1 MKIRKK
7 YLIINADDFG
17 VCRSINQ
24 ASINAY
30 KYGCVTSLS
39 IMPCAPF
46 YQDAVRLAKA
56 NGISRMG
63 VHLTVTSEFSALKW
77 RPVSAGKD
85 VSSLVDRRG
94 YFRKTISA
102 FAKYARVDEV
112 AKELE
117 NQIKKVTHSG
127 ITPTHLDCHMFALHS
142 RVCLRNDLMPVIAYL
157 CKKYNLPFR
166 SPHREECAYLK
177 KNNIKALKNS
187 FKETYDI
194 NARDK
199 NAAYNGLLGKIKPG
213 VWELILH
220 CGYYNAELRK
230 ITKKSLRRQADF
242 EYAVSK
248 QTKQLI
254 LKKGIN
260 LLSWEKYLTC
270 AGYL

>member
-17 VCRSINQ
+17 VCRSINR

-46 YQDAVRLAKA
+46 YKEAVRLAKA

-77 RPVSAGKD
+77 RPVTAGKL
-85 VSSLVDRRG
+85 VPSLVDRRG
-94 YFRKTISA
+94 FFRKTISA
-102 FAKYARVDEV
+102 FAKYARPDEV

-117 NQIKKVTHSG
+117 NQIKKVIRSG

-142 RVCLRNDLMPVIAYL
+142 RVCLRNDLMPVIAQL
-157 CKKYNLPFR
+157 CKKYRLSFR
-166 SPHREECAYLK
+166 SPHRREFLYLK
-177 KNNIKALKNS
+177 KHKIGVLGNS
-187 FKETYDI
+187 FRETYDI
-194 NARDK
+194 SARDK
-199 NAAYNGLLGKIKPG
+199 YWAYDKLIKKIKPG

-242 EYAVSK
+242 EYALNSRTKKLISK
-248 QTKQLI
+248 N
-254 LKKGIN
+254 GIN
-260 LLSWEKYLTC
+260 LISWKKAAPL
-270 AGYL
+270 L